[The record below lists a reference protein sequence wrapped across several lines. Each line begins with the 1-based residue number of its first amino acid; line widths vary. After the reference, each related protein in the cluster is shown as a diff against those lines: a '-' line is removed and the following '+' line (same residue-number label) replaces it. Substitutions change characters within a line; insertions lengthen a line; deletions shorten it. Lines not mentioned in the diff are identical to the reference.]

1 MITFGENNERLL
13 NLSVSLP
20 FNIPTSS
27 SVNDT
32 IKLSVTFNN
41 SNQRV
46 FRFKNMIIQ
55 NESIEV
61 NLSNVDLA
69 PGQVS
74 IKYSLSFFE
83 ETSEES
89 QERNITSKYIV
100 LYML

>member
-20 FNIPTSS
+20 FNIPTSNVS
-27 SVNDT
+27 DT